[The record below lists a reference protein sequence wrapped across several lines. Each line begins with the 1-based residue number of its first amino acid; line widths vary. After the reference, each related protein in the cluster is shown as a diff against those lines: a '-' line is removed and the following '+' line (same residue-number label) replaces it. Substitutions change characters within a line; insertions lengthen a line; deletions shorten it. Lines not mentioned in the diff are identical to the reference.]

1 LLLPCDNF
9 NQPAPSD
16 FISKIIIGSTV
27 VAHLTALM
35 VGVMGNDLRG
45 CNYIAELLRS
55 ERFI

>member
-16 FISKIIIGSTV
+16 FISKIIIGATV

-35 VGVMGNDLRG
+35 VGVMGNDLRD
-45 CNYIAELLRS
+45 CNDIAELLRS